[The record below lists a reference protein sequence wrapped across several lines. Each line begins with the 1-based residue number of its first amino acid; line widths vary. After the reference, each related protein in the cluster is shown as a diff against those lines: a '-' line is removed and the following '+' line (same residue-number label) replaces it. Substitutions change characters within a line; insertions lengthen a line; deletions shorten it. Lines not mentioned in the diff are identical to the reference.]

1 MVPPNSWFVNSAQLA
16 RCFACCEHQPAAH
29 DPLSLSCPAAA
40 GMIQQKGLGKKKR
53 REKAR
58 QLDRGLNEDRGAFKP
73 GVLRVKPPIAAVGKR
88 R

>member
-1 MVPPNSWFVNSAQLA
+1 
-16 RCFACCEHQPAAH
+16 
-29 DPLSLSCPAAA
+29 
-40 GMIQQKGLGKKKR
+40 MIQQKGLGKKKR